1 MHGNFVKRT
10 LAFSYVLKIENESFT
25 MKPSGKN
32 EAPQVRPCTE
42 ILFNFIYINM
52 RISQYFREI
61 QVELHFMSYLDIE
74 LNTFYTLLNMSRC

>member
-52 RISQYFREI
+52 RISWYFREI
-61 QVELHFMSYLDIE
+61 QVELHFV
-74 LNTFYTLLNMSRC
+74 TFGHRTQHLLYTLKYE